1 MNERTVRFE
10 VRGESANCAVQ
21 RQPGP
26 PESWNEVLPGKTL
39 APAGSHAMMCHAC
52 GRRRHPR
59 EGSAARRLTEL
70 FIKTYAQS
78 DAETPA
84 RLIEAAR
91 SAYASLAAEHDGQPE
106 WEAAPGL
113 VAVSITSRGL
123 DWLQAGEGRLFVY
136 RPQSGIERL
145 GPPEN
150 GAGEEPARTPLA
162 DPDGAGQAPKIPAAA
177 YGTAPVDDQSIVITA
192 GAGIDA
198 VPRAELEGALLEM
211 GMTPPEYA
219 DRIRRAFW
227 NHDEELKAGTPAVT
241 VGTLTRP

>member
-1 MNERTVRFE
+1 MDERTVRFE
-10 VRGESANCAVQ
+10 VRGQSAGCAVQ

-39 APAGSHAMMCHAC
+39 APAGRHAVMCHAY
-52 GRRRHPR
+52 GRRRRPR
-59 EGSAARRLTEL
+59 EGSAARRLADL
-70 FIKTYAQS
+70 FIRTYAES
-78 DAETPA
+78 GAETPA

-91 SAYASLAAEHDGQPE
+91 TAYAALAAENDGRPD

-113 VAVSITSRGL
+113 VAVSITTRGL

-145 GPPEN
+145 GPPD
-150 GAGEEPARTPLA
+150 GTIGEEQAGTSLA
-162 DPDGAGQAPKIPAAA
+162 DPDDGAEAARIPAAA
-177 YGTAPVDDQSIVITA
+177 SGTAPIDEQSIVVTA

-198 VPRAELEGALLEM
+198 VPRADLEAALQEM
-211 GMTPPEYA
+211 GRTPPEYA

-227 NHDEELKAGTPAVT
+227 NHDEELTAGTPAVT
-241 VGTLTRP
+241 VGTLARP

>member
-26 PESWNEVLPGKTL
+26 PESWNEVLPDNTL
-39 APAGSHAMMCHAC
+39 APAGRHAVMCHAC

-70 FIKTYAQS
+70 FIKAYAES
-78 DAETPA
+78 GAETPA

-91 SAYASLAAEHDGQPE
+91 TAYTALSVENNGQPD
-106 WEAAPGL
+106 WDAAPGL
-113 VAVSITSRGL
+113 VAVSITSLGL

-145 GPPEN
+145 GPPED
-150 GAGEEPARTPLA
+150 GGEERDRTTLV
-162 DPDGAGQAPKIPAAA
+162 DPDDAGQASKIPTAAS
-177 YGTAPVDDQSIVITA
+177 GTAPVDEQSIVVTA
-192 GAGIDA
+192 GAGIDQ
-198 VPRAELEGALLEM
+198 VPPADLEAALAEM
-211 GMTPPEYA
+211 GRTPPEYA

-227 NHDEELKAGTPAVT
+227 NHDPELNAGTPAISI
-241 VGTLTRP
+241 GTIVRP